1 MSTSDFLKLLW
12 EDLLGNTVRLHYRGL
27 WRSGLILSFIEL
39 YGYVWSGSGGGWV
52 LRSFTGF
59 ILSFI
64 ELNNYIWSGTGGG
77 WALRSLRNYLSGIYG
92 ARNAPISIAL
102 AGGSGSTIEYSHYH
116 GFRE

>member
-1 MSTSDFLKLLW
+1 MSTPDFLKLLW

-39 YGYVWSGSGGGWV
+39 NGYVWSGSGGGWV
-52 LRSFTGF
+52 
-59 ILSFI
+59 
-64 ELNNYIWSGTGGG
+64 
-77 WALRSLRNYLSGIYG
+77 LRSLRNYLSGIYG